1 MSFWVG
7 FFLVVFF
14 GLAFMSWC
22 LVRAA
27 DDSYEDDYDYDL
39 NKYVRELDK
48 YNMRSRVNNFP
59 CRGSFS
65 LL

>member
-7 FFLVVFF
+7 FFLVALF

-27 DDSYEDDYDYDL
+27 DNSHEDDYDYDL
-39 NKYVRELDK
+39 NKYVREIDK
-48 YNMRSRVNNFP
+48 YNMRN
-59 CRGSFS
+59 RG
-65 LL
+65 L

>member
-22 LVRAA
+22 LVHAA

-48 YNMRSRVNNFP
+48 YNMRSR
-59 CRGSFS
+59 GQ
-65 LL
+65 

>member
-7 FFLVVFF
+7 FFLVVVF
-14 GLAFMSWC
+14 GLAFMAWC

-27 DDSYEDDYDYDL
+27 DNSYEDDYNL

-48 YNMRSRVNNFP
+48 YNMRN
-59 CRGSFS
+59 RG
-65 LL
+65 L